1 MKYRL
6 QDSKHRIK
14 LLELQLQDSSLG
26 PKRSPEFP
34 THSLTCLVTYLN
46 HLIKKKKKQSCNMEA
61 YISVA
66 NPVKLNPIPV

>member
-14 LLELQLQDSSLG
+14 LFELQLQDSSLG

-46 HLIKKKKKQSCNMEA
+46 HHIKKKKKKQSCNVEA

-66 NPVKLNPIPV
+66 NPV